1 MHALGGERILTAW
14 ERGQASQEPWRAL
27 ILLAVAM
34 PEREITKLATLPL
47 AERNAALLRLHSM
60 TFGHKIEGFGVCAE
74 CGQQLE
80 FAMDAD
86 DLERTLRAPE
96 PETWV
101 EGDLEMGMRPA
112 DSNDLAASM
121 EAASEE
127 DARALLLARTLGI
140 GGMEMVRLD
149 RTDWI
154 DRFDRLNASA
164 EIRCV
169 LPCAHCGQRAALDF
183 DVAGFVWREI
193 QVAARRLMA
202 EIHRLA
208 SAYGWSE
215 KAVVRMSAA
224 RRAAYLE
231 MLNA

>member
-1 MHALGGERILTAW
+1 MPRTW
-14 ERGQASQEPWRAL
+14 RGRCARRSR
-27 ILLAVAM
+27 
-34 PEREITKLATLPL
+34 R
-47 AERNAALLRLHSM
+47 H
-60 TFGHKIEGFGVCAE
+60 GVE
-74 CGQQLE
+74 
-80 FAMDAD
+80 AD
-86 DLERTLRAPE
+86 CQ
-96 PETWV
+96 
-101 EGDLEMGMRPA
+101 MGMRPA
-112 DSNDLAASM
+112 NSNDLAASI
-121 EAASEE
+121 EAASDE
-127 DARALLLARTLGI
+127 DARALLLARTLG
-140 GGMEMVRLD
+140 MEGTDLVRVM
-149 RTDWI
+149 RTDWV

-169 LPCAHCGQRAALDF
+169 LPCAHCGARAALDF

-215 KAVVRMSAA
+215 KAVLRMSAS

>member
-1 MHALGGERILTAW
+1 MHSLSGERILTAW
-14 ERGQASQEPWRAL
+14 ERGQASREPWRAL
-27 ILLAVAM
+27 ALLAVAM
-34 PEREITKLATLPL
+34 PEREMTELAALPL
-47 AERNAALLRLHSM
+47 AERNATLLRLHAM
-60 TFGHKIEGFGVCAE
+60 TFGPMVEGFAVCAE
-74 CGQQLE
+74 CGEQLE
-80 FAMDAD
+80 FAMDAED
-86 DLERTLRAPE
+86 MARTLRAAE

-101 EGDLEMGMRPA
+101 EADRQMGMRPA
-112 DSNDLAASM
+112 NSNDLAASM
-121 EAASEE
+121 EAASDE
-127 DARALLLARTLGI
+127 DARALLLAKTLG
-140 GGMEMVRLD
+140 MEGTELVRAM

-169 LPCAHCGQRAALDF
+169 LPCAHCGARAVLDF

>member
-1 MHALGGERILTAW
+1 MHSLSGERILTAW
-14 ERGQASQEPWRAL
+14 ERGLASREPWRAL
-27 ILLAVAM
+27 ALLQAAM
-34 PEREITKLATLPL
+34 PEREMNELAALPL
-47 AERNAALLRLHSM
+47 AERNALLLQLHAM
-60 TFGHKIEGFGVCAE
+60 TFGRRVEGFAACAE

-80 FAMDAD
+80 FEMDA
-86 DLERTLRAPE
+86 EEMARALRSPE
-96 PETWV
+96 PETW
-101 EGDLEMGMRPA
+101 LEAGNQMCMRPA
-112 DSNDLAASM
+112 DTSDVATSM
-121 EAASEE
+121 EAANEE
-127 DARALLLARTLGI
+127 DARNMLLARTLGL
-140 GGMEMVRLD
+140 ENVDVVRE
-149 RTDWI
+149 DWV

-169 LPCAHCGQRAALDF
+169 SPCAHCGARPVLDF
-183 DVAGFVWREI
+183 DAAGFVWREI

-215 KAVVRMSAA
+215 KVVARMSAV